1 MLPSFMPRK
10 GVGLEPSC
18 QNQAVCL
25 GFCVRCPTQEQG
37 RGNAQ
42 MQTRQPPPILPLD
55 SSVLALLP
63 AASPGSQREPW
74 HHFGEGAWGTEGGRT
89 TASPGALRDRVWRV
103 ASRDLP
109 VLEPFTWASVYQM
122 RHGFEWTSR

>member
-1 MLPSFMPRK
+1 MAAAHMLPSFMPRK

-25 GFCVRCPTQEQG
+25 GFCVHCPTQEQD

-63 AASPGSQREPW
+63 AASLGSQSEPW
-74 HHFGEGAWGTEGGRT
+74 HFFGEGTWGTEGGRT
-89 TASPGALRDRVWRV
+89 TASMGALRDGV
-103 ASRDLP
+103 
-109 VLEPFTWASVYQM
+109 E
-122 RHGFEWTSR
+122 GC